1 MGSPP
6 LPLLWKPFVC
16 PQGQPGHYLVI
27 IYILEQKKWKQWLS
41 IFPTSSAVRH
51 WPGLINLKTAATMTV
66 VDGVIRSNC
75 CHLIPKEDPH
85 NILRSML
92 INVPQPICHTV
103 EAFWVCDVV
112 DQHDTHGL
120 PEGKRTIKS
129 LFGHCLNF
137 FTPNQILIGQG
148 GPFSWPMI

>member
-1 MGSPP
+1 MTEYS
-6 LPLLWKPFVC
+6 
-16 PQGQPGHYLVI
+16 Q
-27 IYILEQKKWKQWLS
+27 
-41 IFPTSSAVRH
+41 FPTSSAVRH
-51 WPGLINLKTAATMTV
+51 LPGLINLKTMV
-66 VDGVIRSNC
+66 YGVIRSNC